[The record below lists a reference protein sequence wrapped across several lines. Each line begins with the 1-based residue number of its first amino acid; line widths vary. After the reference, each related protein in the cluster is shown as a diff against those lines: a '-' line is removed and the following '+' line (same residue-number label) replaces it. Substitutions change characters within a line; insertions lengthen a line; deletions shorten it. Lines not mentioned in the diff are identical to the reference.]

1 MLVLVVVLGSVLVFA
16 LFLVLMIPL
25 AAIIINQIAFPLQLI
40 ASQFGEAITL
50 AFAMMLLLRRILL
63 QAAAHDSRNAS
74 RTSSRHHGR
83 GPERHRC
90 FAAAGFVGLAL
101 QVGPAHRSRL
111 GRGDG
116 EIKLHKPII
125 VNGFGHGL

>member
-25 AAIIINQIAFPLQLI
+25 PAIIINQIAFPLQLI

-83 GPERHRC
+83 GEVRPLPSAERQLPVGHLP
-90 FAAAGFVGLAL
+90 FVCTLACC
-101 QVGPAHRSRL
+101 PTRSRRL
-111 GRGDG
+111 
-116 EIKLHKPII
+116 LS
-125 VNGFGHGL
+125 